1 VTELATFYQRLSMEF
16 KDYYAVMGVAREATQ
31 DEVKRAYRKLSRK
44 YHPDVSKEADAE
56 ERFKEVGEAYAVL
69 KDPEKRAAYDQLGAN
84 YKAGQEFRPP
94 PGWDDGFEFSGAGAG
109 ANAGRGYAGG
119 GFGGGQYSDF
129 FEELF
134 AQQRGGRRGG
144 GQFSMRGDDRHARI
158 SIDFRDSYTG
168 AQRPVTLHVPDVTAD
183 GHVVTKEKT
192 LNIKIPKGIQEGQKI
207 RLAGQGGPGMGKGK
221 AGDLFLEIDFS
232 PAKRY
237 RVDGADV
244 HLTLPVTPW
253 EAALGATIKVP
264 IPTGDVDLK
273 IPANSRQGSKLRLKG
288 KGLPGKTPGDLFV
301 VLEVQQPPADSDA
314 AKELYKQMAEELAFN
329 PRADL

>member
-1 VTELATFYQRLSMEF
+1 MEF
-16 KDYYAVMGVAREATQ
+16 KDYYEVMGVARDATQ
-31 DEVKRAYRKLSRK
+31 DEIKRAYRKLSRK
-44 YHPDVSKEADAE
+44 YHPDVSTESDAE

-84 YKAGQEFRPP
+84 YKAGQDFHPP
-94 PGWDDGFEFSGAGAG
+94 PGWDEGFEFSGAGAS
-109 ANAGRGYAGG
+109 AGRGYTG
-119 GFGGGQYSDF
+119 GFGGAQYSDF

-134 AQQRGGRRGG
+134 AQQRGGRPAG

-168 AQRPVTLHVPDVTAD
+168 AQRPITLRVPEVTAD

-192 LNIKIPKGIQEGQKI
+192 LNIKVPKGIREGQKI
-207 RLAGQGGPGMGKGK
+207 RLAGQGGPGIGSGQ
-221 AGDLFLEIDFS
+221 AGDLFLEIAFS

-237 RVDGADV
+237 RVEGADV
-244 HLTLPVTPW
+244 YLTLPVTPW
-253 EAALGATIKVP
+253 EAALGATVTVP
-264 IPTGDVDLK
+264 MPTGNVDLK

-288 KGLPGKTPGDLFV
+288 KGLPGQTPGDLYA
-301 VLEVQQPPADSDA
+301 VLDIQQPPADSDV
-314 AKELYKQMAEELAFN
+314 AKALYQRMAEELPFD